1 MTEVLLIVVSLADVP
16 RLLGLVERLCSAGL
30 TIRVALA
37 VPASAAAADVEEQ
50 LGGDVAEV
58 RLVRM
63 NLSGRRGGV
72 APARFSRRWTKVVAR
87 NLLVRGGV
95 RVADDER
102 RGWLMVRYDPWI
114 RRRARVADLILAAD
128 QDAERAA
135 ELAAGHNRDAVRLT
149 ATDPALDGVLA
160 QLATTVPLRRVLRQ
174 GLARTT
180 AEEVVL
186 AWKRVVADPA
196 DPHLGDFAGEAVRV
210 VHALRRGHAFEEAEV
225 VARTAQSLDLPP
237 VDRAA
242 LRVELAANQIAA
254 GGYPARELGE
264 AVREL
269 LGFADDALRAGDL
282 EAAGRMAVQAT
293 EAVLHREL
301 HADVLTSPLLADP
314 EGFLAP
320 LRESLTFRALRAP
333 AGSMAWVLSG
343 TGSDPRPEPS
353 AGPESSPESSSESPV
368 APELPASLA
377 PATTLTGP
385 PPRLPGTPA
394 PHRVLVVPGD
404 YPHFTQGII
413 NALADEPDLEVRV
426 LNLREPGV
434 RRRYQRGALVLD
446 RLRDAVGRPVPA
458 PAQPDADLLEWADTI
473 FVDWCDNAAQWVG
486 IHAPRTTRLVV
497 RFHSLEAISSQP
509 HMVDWSQVSEVI
521 FVGRHV
527 RELVERA
534 VPELTRVPGRHVV
547 PNEMRLERFGAP
559 KRAGA
564 ERTLAMVGWAQ
575 RVKDPLWA
583 LEVLARL
590 RASDPTWRLL
600 LIGRDFSPHQH
611 AGALRYQDEFRERA
625 AADDVRDG
633 LVYVGYTTEL
643 PDVLRDAGFVL
654 SASRREGFPVG
665 PTEGAASGAVPVVRD
680 WPMYADYAGAG
691 GIFPADWVVR
701 SPEEAADRILAHA
714 DPERRAE
721 AGDAARRYVVEHFD
735 WPVVEP
741 TFREVL
747 LGTLDA

>member
-1 MTEVLLIVVSLADVP
+1 MTEVLLIVVSLSDVP
-16 RLLGLVERLCSAGL
+16 RLLGLLERLGSAGL

-37 VPASAAAADVEEQ
+37 VPASATAADVEEQ
-50 LGGDVAEV
+50 LGTDAAEV
-58 RLVRM
+58 RMVRM

-72 APARFSRRWTKVVAR
+72 APARFSRRWAKVVTR
-87 NLLVRGGV
+87 NLVVRGGV

-114 RRRARVADLILAAD
+114 RRRARQADLILAAD
-128 QDAERAA
+128 RDAERAA
-135 ELAAGHNRDAVRLT
+135 ELAARHNRDAVRLT

-160 QLATTVPLRRVLRQ
+160 QLATTVPLRRALRQ
-174 GLARTT
+174 GLSRTT

-186 AWKRVVADPA
+186 AWKRVAADPA
-196 DPHLGDFAGEAVRV
+196 EPHLNDFVGQAVGV

-225 VARTAQSLDLPP
+225 VARSALGLDLPP
-237 VDRAA
+237 AEMAA
-242 LRVELAANQIAA
+242 LRVELVTNQIAA
-254 GGYPARELGE
+254 GGSPARELAE

-269 LGFADDALRAGDL
+269 LGFADEALREGDL
-282 EAAGRMAVQAT
+282 ETAGRIAVQAT
-293 EAVLHREL
+293 DAVLHREL
-301 HADVLTSPLLADP
+301 HADVLASPLLEDP

-320 LRESLTFRALRAP
+320 LRDSLTFQALRAP
-333 AGSMAWVLSG
+333 AGSMAWVLPG
-343 TGSDPRPEPS
+343 TNRAVSPVPSVPSDPSAPS
-353 AGPESSPESSSESPV
+353 GSSASPER
-368 APELPASLA
+368 PASLA
-377 PATTLTGP
+377 PATTLPGP
-385 PPRLPGTPA
+385 PPILPGTPA

-413 NALADEPDLEVRV
+413 SALADEPDLEVRV
-426 LNLREPGV
+426 LNLRAPGV

-458 PAQPDADLLEWADTI
+458 PARPDAELLEWADTI
-473 FVDWCDNAAQWVG
+473 FVDWCDNAAQWVT

-497 RFHSLEAISSQP
+497 RFHSLEAISPQP

-534 VPELTRVPGRHVV
+534 VPDLTQVPGRHVV
-547 PNEMRLERFGAP
+547 PNEMRLERFGLP
-559 KRAGA
+559 KRPGA

-583 LEVLARL
+583 LEVLALL
-590 RASDPTWRLL
+590 RAEDPTWRLL

-633 LVYVGYTTEL
+633 LVHVGYTTEL
-643 PDVLRDAGFVL
+643 PEVLRDAGFVL

-665 PTEGAASGAVPVVRD
+665 PTEGAASGAVPVMRD
-680 WPMYADYAGAG
+680 WPMYADYSGAS
-691 GIFPADWVVR
+691 GIFPAEWVVR
-701 SPEEAADRILAHA
+701 SPAEAAARILAHA

-721 AGDAARRYVVEHFD
+721 AGAAAREYVVEHFD
-735 WPVVEP
+735 WRAVEP
-741 TFREVL
+741 RFREVL
-747 LGTLDA
+747 LGP

>member
-16 RLLGLVERLCSAGL
+16 RLLGLVERLRSAGL

-58 RLVRM
+58 RVVRM
-63 NLSGRRGGV
+63 SLSGRRGGV
-72 APARFSRRWTKVVAR
+72 APARFSRRWAKVVTR
-87 NLLVRGGV
+87 NVLVRGGV
-95 RVADDER
+95 RVADEER

-114 RRRARVADLILAAD
+114 RRRARLADLILAVD
-128 QDAERAA
+128 EDAERAA
-135 ELAAGHNRDAVRLT
+135 ELAARHNPDAVRLT

-160 QLATTVPLRRVLRQ
+160 QLATTVPLRRVVRQ

-196 DPHLGDFAGEAVRV
+196 EPYLSDFVGEAVRV
-210 VHALRRGHAFEEAEV
+210 VHALRRGNAFEEAEV
-225 VARTAQSLDLPP
+225 VARTAQGLDLPP
-237 VDRAA
+237 VEKAA
-242 LRVELAANQIAA
+242 LRVELVTNQIAA
-254 GGYPARELGE
+254 GGRPARELAE

-269 LGFADDALRAGDL
+269 LGFADDALREGDL
-282 EAAGRMAVQAT
+282 EAAGRMAVQST
-293 EAVLHREL
+293 DAVLHREL
-301 HADVLTSPLLADP
+301 HADVLASPLLADP

-320 LRESLTFRALRAP
+320 LRDSSTFQALRAP
-333 AGSMAWVLSG
+333 AGSMAWVLPGRSPAESAAPAKSSA
-343 TGSDPRPEPS
+343 TSATSAPPER
-353 AGPESSPESSSESPV
+353 
-368 APELPASLA
+368 PASLA
-377 PATTLTGP
+377 PATSLTGP
-385 PPRLPGTPA
+385 APRLPGTPA

-413 NALADEPDLEVRV
+413 SALAEEPDLEVRV

-434 RRRYQRGALVLD
+434 RRRYQRDALVLD

-473 FVDWCDNAAQWVG
+473 FVDWCDNAAQWVT

-497 RFHSLEAISSQP
+497 RFHSLEAISPQP

-534 VPELTRVPGRHVV
+534 VPELTQVPGRHVV
-547 PNEMRLERFGAP
+547 PNEMRLERFGRP
-559 KRAGA
+559 KWAGA

-590 RASDPTWRLL
+590 RASDPMWRLL

-643 PDVLRDAGFVL
+643 PEVLREAGFVL

-680 WPMYADYAGAG
+680 WPMYADYSGAG
-691 GIFPADWVVR
+691 GIFPAEWVVR
-701 SPEEAADRILAHA
+701 SPEEAAERISAHA

-721 AGDAARRYVVEHFD
+721 AGAAAREYVVEHFD
-735 WPVVEP
+735 WRVVEP
-741 TFREVL
+741 RFREVL
-747 LGTLDA
+747 LGPQDLA